1 MQGHR
6 IVARF
11 VDGRVLKG
19 HTTNFSP
26 TGGSFLL
33 ETEGAKLGTEPEVV
47 ELNLLKA
54 VFFVRSFAGNP
65 SYRDKK
71 GFPGD
76 RPYEG
81 RRVEVTFA
89 DGEVMLGSTPNY
101 DSSMRGFFVFPAD
114 PKSNTIKA
122 FAISANVKKVRL
134 L

>member
-1 MQGHR
+1 MYGHK

-26 TGGSFLL
+26 MGGSFLL
-33 ETEGAKLGTEPEVV
+33 KVEGAKPDAEPEVV

-54 VFFVRSFAGNP
+54 VFFVRSFAGNS

-71 GFPGD
+71 GFPPD

-81 RRVEVTFA
+81 RRVEVTFT
-89 DGEVMLGSTPNY
+89 DGEVILGSTPNY

-114 PKSNTIKA
+114 PNSNTIKA